1 MDIFVSVVLVLLGGA
16 ICLILY
22 VAIIALLIL
31 AAIVVIDLAW
41 KILEEVL

>member
-1 MDIFVSVVLVLLGGA
+1 MDIFVSVALVLLGGA

-31 AAIVVIDLAW
+31 AAIVAIDLVW
-41 KILEEVL
+41 KIFEEVL